1 MYKTKIMKTR
11 IQSLLI
17 AGSLTCIASMAFAGD
32 AAETWNTS
40 CAGCHG
46 KDGSGNTIMG
56 KKAGVADYRDPKVQA
71 KFTDEEASK
80 IIHDGKNKMKSYKD
94 RLTDDQIKGLIA
106 YIRSLKK

>member
-1 MYKTKIMKTR
+1 MKTR

-71 KFTDEEASK
+71 KFTDAEATK
-80 IIHDGKNKMKSYKD
+80 IITDGKDKMKPFKD
-94 RLTDDQIKGLIA
+94 KLTADQIKELVA
-106 YIRSLKK
+106 YVRSFKK